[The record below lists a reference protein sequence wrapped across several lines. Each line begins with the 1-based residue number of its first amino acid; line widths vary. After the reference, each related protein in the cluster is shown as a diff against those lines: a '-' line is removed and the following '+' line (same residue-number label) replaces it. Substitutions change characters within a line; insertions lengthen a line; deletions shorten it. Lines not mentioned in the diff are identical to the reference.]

1 MRFRARAAAAVAVAV
16 ALLLSG
22 CGGDSLADQYRE
34 GSNKDYIAGDGT
46 VETFTPEN
54 RKPAAEFQGTTIE
67 GDTFSSADERGK
79 VLVVNFWYAQC
90 PPCRAEARD
99 LESISTSSGAEVQ
112 FVGVNTRDEAGTAK
126 SFEDEFG
133 VTYPSILDYQNASVQ
148 LAFSS
153 TIPPNAVPT
162 TLVLDKQGRVA
173 ARILGRVLE
182 PSILTTLIRDTAAET
197 E

>member
-1 MRFRARAAAAVAVAV
+1 MRFRARAAAAAAVAL

-46 VETFTPEN
+46 VETFNPDN
-54 RKPAAEFQGTTIE
+54 RKPAVDFQGTTIE
-67 GDTFSSADERGK
+67 GDTFSSAEERGK

-99 LESISTSSGAEVQ
+99 LESISTSSGADVQ

>member
-1 MRFRARAAAAVAVAV
+1 MKFRARAAAAAAVAL

-46 VETFTPEN
+46 VETFNPDN
-54 RKPAAEFQGTTIE
+54 RKPAVDFQGTTIE

-99 LESISTSSGAEVQ
+99 LESISTSSGADVQ

-133 VTYPSILDYQNASVQ
+133 VTYPSVLDYQNAAVQ

-153 TIPPNAVPT
+153 SIPPNAVPT